1 MGRPRRFA
9 LALVCATAAVAGC
22 AASLGGFARS
32 GIETPAT
39 PIWNRGAVGSATVAS
54 ADAGPLRALLAHA
67 VASVAAVTTSDRKL
81 PEAAMASAAVPATDA
96 ATIDPGPRETF
107 GLAGVS
113 AAEAPVVEAAS
124 PDAGPTPP
132 PETHERLVSLFRPEA
147 PVEEA
152 PQPAVRPIEIVDE
165 CLVVDVC
172 IDEYLWALY
181 ERTPKVDTNKVT
193 KQIKTTV
200 KTKKG
205 KTRTVTKTTTDYVVA
220 DFTWKDPAA
229 AQKVG
234 MSVKD
239 YVIGGMDRGFKLK
252 LFRALRMMDDA
263 GFMPGITS
271 AFRDDYRQSIAAGH
285 KAASDSS
292 FHGGSRRG
300 GYGHGLAIDLVSVK
314 GETRLQRF
322 AASEVL
328 WKWVDAHET
337 ELGVGRPYLDR
348 DPPHVASIDG
358 KEYAAKRGR
367 SPARKIA
374 KNEGASGV
382 KNEGASG
389 VKSTVSTQPPAPER
403 KKTKRAIQP
412 VPKAA
417 GTAAPSSLR
426 YSDAQ
431 TRRTVSP
438 PEY

>member
-9 LALVCATAAVAGC
+9 LALLCATAAIGG
-22 AASLGGFARS
+22 AASLGGFES
-32 GIETPAT
+32 T
-39 PIWNRGAVGSATVAS
+39 PIWNRGAAGGAAVAS
-54 ADAGPLRALLAHA
+54 ADAGPIRALLAHA
-67 VASVAAVTTSDRKL
+67 MASVAAVTTSDREL
-81 PEAAMASAAVPATDA
+81 PAPATDA
-96 ATIDPGPRETF
+96 ATVDPGPLETTF

-113 AAEAPVVEAAS
+113 AAEAPVVEAPSPDSGPMSAPETRVALFS
-124 PDAGPTPP
+124 PDA
-132 PETHERLVSLFRPEA
+132 
-147 PVEEA
+147 VEEEA
-152 PQPAVRPIEIVDE
+152 QPAVRPIEIVDE
-165 CLVVDVC
+165 CLVVDIC

-205 KTRTVTKTTTDYVVA
+205 KTRTVTKTITDYVVA

-252 LFRALRMMDDA
+252 LFRALRVMDDA

-271 AFRDDYRQSIAAGH
+271 AFRDDYRQSIAAGN

-314 GETRLQRF
+314 GETRLKRF
-322 AASEVL
+322 AASEEL
-328 WKWVDAHET
+328 WKWVDAHER

-348 DPPHVASIDG
+348 DPPHVGAIDG

-367 SPARKIA
+367 SPVRKIA
-374 KNEGASGV
+374 NNEAASGTKSTASTQPPAHKIANEGASG
-382 KNEGASG
+382 A
-389 VKSTVSTQPPAPER
+389 KSTASTQPPAHER
-403 KKTKRAIQP
+403 KKTKRAIQT
-412 VPKAA
+412 VSKAA
-417 GTAAPSSLR
+417 AIAAHSSVR

-431 TRRTVSP
+431 
-438 PEY
+438 Y

>member
-1 MGRPRRFA
+1 MGRPRRFV
-9 LALVCATAAVAGC
+9 LALLCATAAIAG
-22 AASLGGFARS
+22 AASLGGFEWA
-32 GIETPAT
+32 GIENPAT
-39 PIWNRGAVGSATVAS
+39 PIWNRGAAGGATVAS
-54 ADAGPLRALLAHA
+54 ADAGPLRAMLAHA
-67 VASVAAVTTSDRKL
+67 MASVAAVTTSHRAR
-81 PEAAMASAAVPATDA
+81 PEPATDA
-96 ATIDPGPRETF
+96 VDPGPRETAF
-107 GLAGVS
+107 RLAGVS
-113 AAEAPVVEAAS
+113 AAEAPVVEAPSPDSGPMSAPETRVALFS
-124 PDAGPTPP
+124 PDA
-132 PETHERLVSLFRPEA
+132 
-147 PVEEA
+147 VEEEA
-152 PQPAVRPIEIVDE
+152 QPAVRPIEIVDE
-165 CLVVDVC
+165 CLVVDIC

-205 KTRTVTKTTTDYVVA
+205 KTRTITKTITDYVVA

-234 MSVKD
+234 MSLKD

-271 AFRDDYRQSIAAGH
+271 AFRDDYRQSIASGN

-314 GETRLQRF
+314 GQTRLQRF
-322 AASEVL
+322 AASEEL

-348 DPPHVASIDG
+348 DPPHVAAIDG

-367 SPARKIA
+367 SPVRKIA
-374 KNEGASGV
+374 NNEGASG
-382 KNEGASG
+382 A
-389 VKSTVSTQPPAPER
+389 KSTASTQPPAHER
-403 KKTKRAIQP
+403 KKTKRAIQT

-417 GTAAPSSLR
+417 AIAAHSSLR

-431 TRRTVSP
+431 TSRTVSP

>member
-1 MGRPRRFA
+1 MGRPRRFV
-9 LALVCATAAVAGC
+9 LALLCATAAIAG
-22 AASLGGFARS
+22 AASLGGFEWA
-32 GIETPAT
+32 GIENPAT
-39 PIWNRGAVGSATVAS
+39 PIWNRGAAGGATVAS
-54 ADAGPLRALLAHA
+54 ADAGPLRAMLAHA
-67 VASVAAVTTSDRKL
+67 MASVAAVTTSHRAR
-81 PEAAMASAAVPATDA
+81 PEPATDA
-96 ATIDPGPRETF
+96 VDPGPRETAF
-107 GLAGVS
+107 RLASVS
-113 AAEAPVVEAAS
+113 AAGAPVVEAPL
-124 PDAGPTPP
+124 PDAGPTP

-205 KTRTVTKTTTDYVVA
+205 KTRTVTKTITDYVVA

-234 MSVKD
+234 MSLKD

-271 AFRDDYRQSIAAGH
+271 AFRDDYRQSIASGN

-328 WKWVDAHET
+328 WKWVDAHEK

-367 SPARKIA
+367 SPVRKIA
-374 KNEGASGV
+374 NNEGASG
-382 KNEGASG
+382 A
-389 VKSTVSTQPPAPER
+389 KSTASTQPPAPEP
-403 KKTKRAIQP
+403 KKTKRAVQT
-412 VPKAA
+412 VSKAA
-417 GTAAPSSLR
+417 AIAVHSSVR

-431 TRRTVSP
+431 TRQAVSP
-438 PEY
+438 PSY